1 MRGVVLSQVGA
12 ELEVRDD
19 LELDGPGP
27 GEVRVRIAASG
38 VCHSDL
44 SLQDGTLPHPLPCVP
59 GHEGAGT
66 IVDVGAGVTEL
77 AEGDHVIISW
87 VPPCGRCAF
96 CLGGQPNLCSSLGL
110 GSMPAPHLKLGEQMV
125 FAGIG
130 TATFA
135 EETVLP
141 AAAAIKIPDDVP
153 FDVASLIGC
162 GVMTGV
168 GAAINTARVR
178 PGSSVVVFGCG
189 GVGINVI
196 QGARIAGAAEIVAV
210 DLIDQKLTWARQ
222 FGATHAVTPDGLSA
236 TIAELTQ
243 GRGFD
248 YAFEVIG
255 RAETIRS
262 AWDATRRGGTTVVVG
277 AGRMDAQVSF
287 SPFELFYSE
296 RALLGCVYGSADVR
310 TDFDRLLRLWRQGQL
325 DLEGLISERTDL
337 AGINDAF
344 AAMQQGTVIRTVVEL
359 PG

>member
-1 MRGVVLSQVGA
+1 MRGAVLRSLGDT
-12 ELEVRDD
+12 LEVRDD
-19 LELDGPGP
+19 LELEGPGP
-27 GEVRVRIAASG
+27 GEVRIRIAASG

-44 SLQDGTLPHPLPCVP
+44 SLMDGTLPHPLPCVP

-66 IVDVGAGVTEL
+66 VVAVGAGVTDL

-87 VPPCGRCAF
+87 VPPCGRCAT
-96 CLGGQPNLCSSLGL
+96 CLGGQPNLCTALGL
-110 GSMPAPHLKLGEQMV
+110 GSMPAPHLKLADQMV

-135 EETVLP
+135 EETVVS
-141 AAAAIKIPDDVP
+141 ASAAIKIPDDVP

-168 GAAINTARVR
+168 GAVINTAKVR

-196 QGARIAGAAEIVAV
+196 QGAKIAGAAEIVAV
-210 DLIDQKLTWARQ
+210 DLVDKKLDWARQ
-222 FGATHAVTPDGLSA
+222 FGATHAVTPDKLSA
-236 TIAELTQ
+236 TMAEVTGGL
-243 GRGFD
+243 GAD

-255 RAETIRS
+255 RPETIRS

-287 SPFELFYSE
+287 SAFELFYSE
-296 RALLGCVYGSADVR
+296 KALLGSVYGSADVR
-310 TDFDRLLRLWRQGQL
+310 TDFHRLLRLWRSGQL
-325 DLEGLISERTDL
+325 DLEGLISRRCGID
-337 AGINDAF
+337 GINEAFDA
-344 AAMQQGTVIRTVVEL
+344 MKNGEVIRTVIEL
-359 PG
+359 A